1 MPKKLRYNTQEIKQ
15 FGEEGAYE
23 NADNE
28 DVHKNATG
36 GLFQTQNGVAGTK
49 KNKRGRQNK
58 RNAGGDRKPC
68 GRTYTE
74 HNMMNNAMERARL

>member
-15 FGEEGAYE
+15 FGEEGAYK

-49 KNKRGRQNK
+49 KNKRGEAKQKKCRGRQKTLWKNI
-58 RNAGGDRKPC
+58 
-68 GRTYTE
+68 Y
-74 HNMMNNAMERARL
+74 